1 LGGKRAGLRILY
13 WFKRD
18 LRLKDNFGLDE
29 ACKKGREIIPVF
41 IFDQKLLKELSG
53 PASRAGFLLDC
64 LRQLNHQLE
73 KKGSRLYCFYGEP
86 KEIFARLLSELK
98 PEALF
103 TNQSYSWSGEE
114 TQKKIERLCQRH
126 GLKFESFNDTL
137 LVRPD
142 KVEPRQVYNAFFRL
156 WQKALAAE
164 DLSMRPEPAKIYTP
178 SLKLPGLEETSGILT
193 HEANHYWQADYA
205 QKQLKRY
212 DFRGYETYRNRLDL
226 DGTSR
231 LSAAI
236 RFGLVSIRQVLAR
249 VREQLE
255 PDSQFI
261 KELAWR
267 EFWYHLKYH
276 FPWTRDLEF
285 QEKRRGLKWLNRE
298 EDIQA
303 VEEARTGYPVIDAA
317 IHQLKEEG
325 WMHNRARLIV
335 ASFLTKDLLLDWRVG
350 ERLFK
355 KYLLDYDEV
364 VNTGNW
370 QWSASVGADPRP
382 FRMFNPVLQAQ
393 RFDPYCRYI
402 KKYLPELKKAS
413 CRQIHSLELPGYY
426 PPVVD
431 HRAAAIRVRQVY
443 FT

>member
-1 LGGKRAGLRILY
+1 MRILY

-18 LRLKDNFGLDE
+18 LRLKDNRGFAE
-29 ACKKGREIIPVF
+29 ACKKSEEVIPVF
-41 IFDQKLLKELSG
+41 VFDQKLLQELDG
-53 PASRAGFLLDC
+53 PASRTGFLLDA
-64 LRQLNHQLE
+64 LRQLNHQLA

-86 KEIFARLLSELK
+86 EKIFARLLSELK

-114 TQKKIERLCQRH
+114 RQKKIERLCRQH
-126 GLKFESFNDTL
+126 GLKFSSFNDTL
-137 LVRPD
+137 LVSSD
-142 KVEPRQVYNAFFRL
+142 KVEARQVFNAFFRL

-164 DLSMRPEPAKIYTP
+164 DLSVRPEPEKIYTP
-178 SLKLPGLEETSGILT
+178 LLKLPELEETSVVLT
-193 HEANHYWQADYA
+193 QKTNHYWPADYA
-205 QKQLKRY
+205 EKRLRKY
-212 DFRGYETYRNRLDL
+212 DFRRYEAERNRLDL
-226 DGTSR
+226 DGSSR
-231 LSAAI
+231 LSVAI
-236 RFGLVSIRQVLAR
+236 RFGLVSIRQVLNLAMK
-249 VREQLE
+249 QLE

-298 EDIQA
+298 ENIRA
-303 VEEARTGYPVIDAA
+303 LEEARTGYPIIDAA
-317 IHQLKEEG
+317 IRQLQEEG
-325 WMHNRARLIV
+325 WMHNRARLVV
-335 ASFLTKDLLLDWRVG
+335 ASFVTKDLLVDWRIG
-350 ERLFK
+350 EKFFK

-382 FRMFNPVLQAQ
+382 FRMFNPVIQAQ
-393 RFDPYCRYI
+393 KFDPHCRYI
-402 KKYLPELKKAS
+402 KKYLPELKKLS

-431 HRAAAIRVRQVY
+431 HRAAAIRARQVY
-443 FT
+443 LNRAWKK